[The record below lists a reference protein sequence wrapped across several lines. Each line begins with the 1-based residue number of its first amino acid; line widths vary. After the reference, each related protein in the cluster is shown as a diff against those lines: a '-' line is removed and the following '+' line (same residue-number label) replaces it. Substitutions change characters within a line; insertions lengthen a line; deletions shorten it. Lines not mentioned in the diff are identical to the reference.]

1 MDEGRTL
8 MNPSKSENSS
18 ITREQGHE
26 FANIFSIIIA
36 NAEMVGEKLGAAGQI
51 QRQLERIITACHR
64 GEELVR
70 RIRNHE
76 EAQKIHEEVL
86 PGAAFP
92 TTLLSGRVLVV
103 DDEADVVDVISRYLL
118 KEGLQVQ
125 GMTESRL
132 ALERLHANPFCC
144 DLMITDLEMPLLN
157 GTELCRKVYELR
169 PDLPVIMI
177 TGYDRRGLESPVSDL
192 GIREL
197 LLKPLDRHALLTAIR
212 RLLTS

>member
-1 MDEGRTL
+1 
-8 MNPSKSENSS
+8 MNPLKPENSS

-36 NAEMVGEKLGAAGQI
+36 NAEMVSEKMGAAGPV

-76 EAQKIHEEVL
+76 DGQKIHEDAL
-86 PGAAFP
+86 SGAASP
-92 TTLLSGRVLVV
+92 ATLLSGRVLVV
-103 DDEADVVDVISRYLL
+103 DDEPDVVGIISRYLL

-125 GMTESRL
+125 GMIESKC
-132 ALERLHANPFCC
+132 AWERLHADPFCC
-144 DLMITDLEMPLLN
+144 DLMITDLEMPLLS

-169 PDLPVIMI
+169 PDLPVIVI
-177 TGYDRRGLESPVSDL
+177 TGYDRRVSESPAADL

-197 LLKPLDRHALLTAIR
+197 MLKPLDRHALLAAVR